1 MKKVVNEG
9 TGQGTSSDNT
19 FLLNEEIRYFYFF
32 SKFVLERERNITHCR
47 MLLILN
53 SLSWHKQHASITG
66 GDCQLY
72 GCQGISECEST
83 AGTP

>member
-1 MKKVVNEG
+1 VI
-9 TGQGTSSDNT
+9 
-19 FLLNEEIRYFYFF
+19 FRLLL
-32 SKFVLERERNITHCR
+32 KFVLERESKEYE
-47 MLLILN
+47 MMLILN
-53 SLSWHKQHASITG
+53 SLSCHKQTNKQLASISG